1 MQLLLWA
8 LQLVLS
14 DARGHSRRGSHIVAG
29 LVPAYI
35 GGGIVEII
43 GAVAAFV
50 FIRRNSL
57 QPSSPQQSIIPSQ

>member
-1 MQLLLWA
+1 
-8 LQLVLS
+8 LS